1 MWSWWRW
8 CRKPKGDLWHSGI
21 IQISHVRYLY
31 MFQTAPG
38 IWHVDDWCLP
48 HQYCFGCLIWVFLQF
63 CPLGTKKSPSFICSY
78 QCPGDK
84 LRIYR
89 NISLSKSGTSQY
101 TLGMCLD
108 RHVSTRFSF
117 RDPGNGR
124 KTVDRLE
131 GEKWPK
137 ICRNWISSSF
147 LSILLCVFFF
157 LFIFQFKI
165 KVYFFLFLN
174 LKYKVMATTFLLNM
188 RKFIY
193 KQT

>member
-1 MWSWWRW
+1 MPTTSVL
-8 CRKPKGDLWHSGI
+8 LWLFDMSFSTI
-21 IQISHVRYLY
+21 LSPWDKEV
-31 MFQTAPG
+31 
-38 IWHVDDWCLP
+38 
-48 HQYCFGCLIWVFLQF
+48 
-63 CPLGTKKSPSFICSY
+63 KSSSFICSY

-147 LSILLCVFFF
+147 LSILLCGFFFPVYFSIQNKSVFFS
-157 LFIFQFKI
+157 IFKFKI
-165 KVYFFLFLN
+165 
-174 LKYKVMATTFLLNM
+174 
-188 RKFIY
+188 
-193 KQT
+193 